1 MFSKEELNT
10 FFRYCIALT
19 GDENSAGD
27 LLQCCL
33 EKYVRRDTSGMED
46 LKAYFRRMIRNQFID
61 DQRKSGNQ
69 HLDEFDEEY
78 TVIQIDARSLD
89 DIIVEREQAELIL
102 RMLTPHEREILFL
115 WAVEGFTV
123 QDISN
128 DLGIPKG
135 TLLSRLHRLKVKVKK
150 KLGASRK
157 IGGAL

>member
-1 MFSKEELNT
+1 MFSKKELNT
-10 FFRYCIALT
+10 FYRYCISLT
-19 GDENSAGD
+19 GDPHSAGD

-33 EKYVRRDTSGMED
+33 EKYVRRDPSGVED
-46 LKAYFRRMIRNQFID
+46 VKAYFRRMIRNQFID
-61 DQRKSGNQ
+61 DRRKEGNKQ
-69 HLDEFDEEY
+69 LDELDEEH
-78 TVIQIDARSLD
+78 TVIPLDPRSLD
-89 DIIVEREQAELIL
+89 DIIVEREMVEIIL
-102 RMLTPHEREILFL
+102 SSLTPHEREILYL

>member
-69 HLDEFDEEY
+69 HLDESDEEC

-115 WAVEGFTV
+115 WAVEGYTV
-123 QDISN
+123 QDISRE
-128 DLGIPKG
+128 LGIPKG
-135 TLLSRLHRLKVKVKK
+135 TLLSRLHRLKLKVKD
-150 KLGASRK
+150 KLGSKREMGT
-157 IGGAL
+157 I

>member
-10 FFRYCIALT
+10 FYRYCISLT

-33 EKYVRRDTSGMED
+33 EKYVKHKTLEVNDS
-46 LKAYFRRMIRNQFID
+46 KAYFRRMLRNQFID
-61 DQRKSGNQ
+61 DQRKKGNQ
-69 HLDEFDEEY
+69 QLYELDEEN
-78 TVIQIDARSLD
+78 TVIPLDLRSLE
-89 DIIVEREQAELIL
+89 DIIVEREMVEIIL
-102 RMLTPHEREILFL
+102 RLLTPHEREILFL

-135 TLLSRLHRLKVKVKK
+135 TLLSRLHRLKIKVKN
-150 KLGASRK
+150 KLAARK
-157 IGGAL
+157 IIGGAI

>member
-19 GDENSAGD
+19 GDENSADD

-115 WAVEGFTV
+115 WAVEGYTV
-123 QDISN
+123 QDIS
-128 DLGIPKG
+128 
-135 TLLSRLHRLKVKVKK
+135 R
-150 KLGASRK
+150 
-157 IGGAL
+157 

>member
-10 FFRYCIALT
+10 FYRYCISLT

-33 EKYVRRDTSGMED
+33 EKYVKHETLEVNDS
-46 LKAYFRRMIRNQFID
+46 KAYFRRMIRNQFID
-61 DQRKSGNQ
+61 DQRKEGNQ
-69 HLDEFDEEY
+69 QLDELVEEN
-78 TVIQIDARSLD
+78 TVIPLDSRSLD
-89 DIIVEREQAELIL
+89 DIIVEREMVEII
-102 RMLTPHEREILFL
+102 MSSLTPHEREILFL

-135 TLLSRLHRLKVKVKK
+135 TLLSRLHRLKIKVKN
-150 KLGASRK
+150 KLGARKK
-157 IGGAL
+157 IGGAI